1 MDNLTGRPF
10 FEAMA
15 MRNHRVAATYR
26 ARAEAAKR
34 DREARGVPHPEAIRM
49 EGGRCT

>member
-1 MDNLTGRPF
+1 MMPKLTGRAF

-15 MRNHRVAATYR
+15 IRNYRVAETYR
-26 ARAEAAKR
+26 ARAEAARR

-49 EGGRCT
+49 EGG